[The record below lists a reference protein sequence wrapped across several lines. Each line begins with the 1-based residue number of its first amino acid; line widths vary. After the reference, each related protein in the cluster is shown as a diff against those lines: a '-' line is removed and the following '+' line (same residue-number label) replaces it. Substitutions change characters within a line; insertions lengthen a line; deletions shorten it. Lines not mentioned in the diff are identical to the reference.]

1 MAHAENGKGLGNRR
15 KLVINKLKI
24 WKIVTISLFQ
34 LKKTKVN
41 GSISSLVEISPIE
54 YYIATESNEIYL
66 LNIKSFV
73 LKLLKTSHKM
83 TVHNIVFPK

>member
-1 MAHAENGKGLGNRR
+1 MAHVENGKT
-15 KLVINKLKI
+15 LKT
-24 WKIVTISLFQ
+24 KKKEKCGKNVENFKNFHCLQ

-41 GSISSLVEISPIE
+41 GSISSLVEINPIE

-66 LNIKSFV
+66 LNIKSFL

-83 TVHNIVFPK
+83 TVHNIVFPR